1 MKKIIIFLIVI
12 AVVILIGIKGKGLL
26 DQRQNEVENI
36 PLPLTEAITVRTVT
50 PQTGTLENSIALL
63 AQVLPQKSIK
73 LSTKLAGYIKEITVE
88 ESQAVKKGDLL
99 LRIDDTEMRS
109 SITSLKSVLATQ
121 KSDLALAENIHGR
134 NQKLYEIGG
143 LPKEKL
149 ELSALSL
156 QAKRSTIESTEQ
168 KILQLK
174 HQLSYLQIV
183 APFDGVVDALLL
195 HQGDLAAAGKPIMS
209 ISTMEKKLLLT
220 YAPDKATVI
229 KPTQR
234 VLLEGKEIGH
244 IKSLYTTAKNGLL
257 AAEVTLTTPITYPSG
272 SSITVDILTQ
282 SHQGCMVPTDSLIH
296 KADGT
301 YIMRYS
307 ENSFT
312 AQKVTLQAEQ
322 SGSAIIRP
330 CPTEPIAR
338 ATETILTSL
347 PAYTHVKVITE
358 KMSGETDAH

>member
-12 AVVILIGIKGKGLL
+12 AAVVLIGIKGKGLL
-26 DQRQNEVENI
+26 DQRTNEVENI
-36 PLPLTEAITVRTVT
+36 PLPLTEVITIRTVT
-50 PQTGTLENSIALL
+50 PRTGTLENKVSLL

-73 LSTKLAGYIKEITVE
+73 LSTKLAGYIKEVTVE
-88 ESQAVKKGDLL
+88 ESQPVKKGDLL
-99 LRIDDTEMRS
+99 IRIDDTEMLS
-109 SITSLKSVLATQ
+109 SITSLASALATQ
-121 KSDLALAENIHGR
+121 KSDLALAENIHAR
-134 NQKLYEIGG
+134 NQKLYDIGG
-143 LPKEKL
+143 LPKERL

-156 QAKRSTIESTEQ
+156 QAKHSTIENTEQ

-183 APFDGVVDALLL
+183 APFDGIVDALLL
-195 HQGDLAAAGKPIMS
+195 HQGDLAATGKPIMS
-209 ISTMEKKLLLT
+209 ISTLEKKLLLT
-220 YAPDKATVI
+220 YAPDKAATI
-229 KPTQR
+229 KPEQR
-234 VLLEGKEIGH
+234 VFLQGKEIGH

-257 AAEVTLTTPITYPSG
+257 AAEVTLTTPITSPLG
-272 SSITVDILTQ
+272 SSITVGILTQ
-282 SHQGCMVPTDSLIH
+282 SYQGCMVPTDTLIH

-301 YIMRYS
+301 YLMRYS

-322 SGSAIIRP
+322 SGSAIISP

-347 PAYTHVKVITE
+347 PAYTHIKVMTE
-358 KMSGETDAH
+358 KMTGEADAR

>member
-12 AVVILIGIKGKGLL
+12 AAVVLIGIKGKGLL

-50 PQTGTLENSIALL
+50 PRTGTLENSIALL

-99 LRIDDTEMRS
+99 LRIDDTEIRS
-109 SITSLKSVLATQ
+109 SITSLESALATQ
-121 KSDLALAENIHGR
+121 KSDLALAENIHAR
-134 NQKLYEIGG
+134 NQKLYKIGG

-195 HQGDLAAAGKPIMS
+195 HQGDLAATGKPIMS
-209 ISTMEKKLLLT
+209 ISTVDKKLLLT

-229 KPTQR
+229 KPAQR
-234 VLLEGKEIGH
+234 ILLEDKEIGH

-257 AAEVTLTTPITYPSG
+257 AAEVALTTPIAYPSG

-296 KADGT
+296 KADGA

-312 AQKVTLQAEQ
+312 AQKVTIQAEQ
-322 SGSAIIRP
+322 SGSAIISP

>member
-12 AVVILIGIKGKGLL
+12 AIIVLIGIKGKGLL
-26 DQRQNEVENI
+26 DQRQNEVENT
-36 PLPLTEAITVRTVT
+36 PLPLTEVITVHTVT
-50 PQTGTLENSIALL
+50 PRTGSLENSISLL

-99 LRIDDTEMRS
+99 LRIDDTEIRS
-109 SITSLKSVLATQ
+109 SITSLESGLATQ
-121 KSDLALAENIHGR
+121 KSDLALAENIHAR
-134 NQKLYEIGG
+134 NQQLYAIGG

-156 QAKRSTIESTEQ
+156 QAKRSAIENTEQ

-183 APFDGVVDALLL
+183 APFDGIVDALLL
-195 HQGDLAAAGKPIMS
+195 HQGDLAATGKPIMS
-209 ISTMEKKLLLT
+209 ISTLEKKLLLT
-220 YAPDKATVI
+220 YAPDKATTI

-234 VLLEGKEIGH
+234 VLLDGKEIGH
-244 IKSLYTTAKNGLL
+244 VKSLYTTAKNGLL
-257 AAEVTLTTPITYPSG
+257 AAEVMLTTPISNPLG
-272 SSITVDILTQ
+272 SSITVDILT
-282 SHQGCMVPTDSLIH
+282 HAYQGCMVPADTLIH
-296 KADGT
+296 KVDGT

-322 SGSAIIRP
+322 NGAAIISP

-358 KMSGETDAH
+358 KMMGEADAR